1 MVLLIS
7 LTALTAFRTWATLTT
22 IVMIRTWTTFSALW
36 ALTATLLWLYVSLR
50 LLYENTVRK
59 LELTCLRINFEQLD
73 GNLVTLLDTS
83 LFDSLQTLPV
93 NL

>member
-22 IVMIRTWTTFSALW
+22 IVMIRTWTTFSAFW
-36 ALTATLLWLYVSLR
+36 TLTTTLLWFYVSLR

-59 LELTCLRINFEQLD
+59 LELTSLWVNLQKFD
-73 GNLVTLLDTS
+73 TNLVTLLNAS
-83 LFDSLQTLPV
+83 LLNSLKALPV